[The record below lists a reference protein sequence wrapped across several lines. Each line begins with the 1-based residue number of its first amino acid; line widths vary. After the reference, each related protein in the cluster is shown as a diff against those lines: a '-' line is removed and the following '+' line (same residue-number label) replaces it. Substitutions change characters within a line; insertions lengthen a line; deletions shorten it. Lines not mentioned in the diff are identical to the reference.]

1 MGARG
6 KWWASSASVLGAR
19 QMVSGGVEWQ
29 VAEAN
34 GVRHRQ
40 MVGAGGMQWE
50 FKLKAVEANG
60 GQRTRMAAEASGSCL
75 MRVGRQIVGI
85 GGCECWASGKW
96 CGREWRQK
104 QVVGARGDQKK
115 ENNQPEVAVM
125 AAAGGGGSPWPMRKY
140 PKKGQQST
148 GAGCDGGRRRW
159 WRF

>member
-6 KWWASSASVLGAR
+6 KWWASSMSVLGAR
-19 QMVSGGVEWQ
+19 QMVSGGVKWQ

-40 MVGAGGMQWE
+40 MVGAGGKLWE

-85 GGCECWASGKW
+85 GGCECWAS
-96 CGREWRQK
+96 EAN
-104 QVVGARGDQKK
+104 GADA
-115 ENNQPEVAVM
+115 N
-125 AAAGGGGSPWPMRKY
+125 
-140 PKKGQQST
+140 
-148 GAGCDGGRRRW
+148 GGRSKWWVPEATKKRKTINQRW
-159 WRF
+159 L